1 MKIKQPILLFV
12 EFLKSET
19 TGLLHIKKFDIDNA
33 FSESFG
39 YISYDEY
46 CRVVEPLQ
54 KNNNELIRV
63 IELAGD
69 VLEQCDEAMHY
80 MSEYDIPIMLP
91 DNVKSALSEIRKLKG
106 E

>member
-19 TGLLHIKKFDIDNA
+19 TGLLHIKKFDIDSA
-33 FSESFG
+33 FPESFG
-39 YISYDEY
+39 YVSYDEY

-54 KNNNELIRV
+54 KNNDELIRV
-63 IELAGD
+63 IELAEEALKFYCMGRMSGD
-69 VLEQCDEAMHY
+69 T
-80 MSEYDIPIMLP
+80 EYARQ
-91 DNVKSALSEIRKLKG
+91 ALSEIRKLRG

>member
-19 TGLLHIKKFDIDNA
+19 TGLLYIKKFDIDNA
-33 FSESFG
+33 FPESFG

-54 KNNNELIRV
+54 KKNKELIRV
-63 IELAGD
+63 IELA
-69 VLEQCDEAMHY
+69 EEALTSCSVHDAFDGVQ
-80 MSEYDIPIMLP
+80 YDI
-91 DNVKSALSEIRKLKG
+91 DKVEQALSEIRKLRG